1 MTDFDLF
8 DEILH
13 HYETI
18 QTEKCDEKSGDWKK
32 CDGKKSE
39 GEECPHTNL
48 ITENSIISCSAC
60 GMEII
65 KNENAWKS
73 HTYTE
78 TKTFMEPSRVQAR
91 KNDDKNI
98 YRDVENMGF
107 SERIINTA
115 NDIYHQVTKGQ
126 VKKGNSRKAIVF
138 ACIFQAY
145 KLSGYPQSHE
155 KLIQIFG
162 LNRKTVLFGLKQVAL
177 NIPKDSVIHRMYI
190 TPVHLVEEIMN
201 KFQATSVQKME
212 VIQIYEKI
220 KNKDTKLNRAR
231 PQSVAA
237 GLAYYWIKTTAK
249 NISLKEFMKKA
260 ELSELTINRM
270 TSLISDII
278 EDKKSSSSED
288 DE

>member
-13 HYETI
+13 HYET
-18 QTEKCDEKSGDWKK
+18 TKEESCKEKE
-32 CDGKKSE
+32 
-39 GEECPHTNL
+39 EECSHVTL
-48 ITENSIISCSAC
+48 ITENSIISCAKC

-65 KNENAWKS
+65 KNENTWKS

-78 TKTFMEPSRVQAR
+78 NKTFMEPSRVQAR

-115 NDIYHQVTKGQ
+115 NNIYQQVTKGQ

-155 KLIQIFG
+155 KLIQIFN
-162 LNRKTVLFGLKQVAL
+162 LNRKTVLYGLKQVAL
-177 NIPKDSVIHRMYI
+177 NIPKDSEIHTMYI
-190 TPVHLVEEIMN
+190 TPVHLVDDIMN
-201 KFQATSVQKME
+201 KFQATQAQKLE
-212 VIQIYEKI
+212 VIEIYEKI

-231 PQSVAA
+231 PQSIAA
-237 GLAYYWIKTTAK
+237 GLAYYWIKTTSK

-270 TSLISDII
+270 TSLIAEIVDG
-278 EDKKSSSSED
+278 KKSCD
-288 DE
+288 NDI